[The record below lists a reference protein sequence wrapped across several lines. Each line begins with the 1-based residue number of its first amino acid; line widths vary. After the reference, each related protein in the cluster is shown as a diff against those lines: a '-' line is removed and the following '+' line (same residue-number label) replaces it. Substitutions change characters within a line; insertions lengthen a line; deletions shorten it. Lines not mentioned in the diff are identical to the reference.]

1 MITRLA
7 DLFPIILTTLLAAVI
22 LGPLAVKAARRWGWV
37 DVPGSAPHKRHVTP
51 TPLAGGPV
59 LALSLLACYL
69 ILRPP
74 GDESIAGMLAGALL
88 VMVGGLVD
96 DRIPLPPLLKLLVQA
111 LAAGAL
117 IAFGVRVHVTR
128 LEAVDLTLT
137 VLWVVGMVNAF
148 NFVDSMDGLALGLGG
163 IAAAFFMLVTIDSL
177 QPMLAVLSAA
187 LLGSAIG
194 VFLYNASPA
203 KMFLGDSGAQLLGF
217 LLAAI
222 GLAYVP
228 ASAELPQGVSW
239 FTPILVLGVPI
250 FDISLAVFSR
260 LWRHRPVYRAGNDH
274 TYHRLL
280 ELGLDPTRAVL
291 LMHLAGVLLGLV
303 AFMALDASVLIANLV
318 FVGVL
323 LAGLAAVLA
332 LEAARARRLS

>member
-7 DLFPIILTTLLAAVI
+7 DLFPIILTALLASVI
-22 LGPLAVKAARRWGWV
+22 LGPLALKGARRWGWV

-59 LALSLLACYL
+59 IALSLLACYL
-69 ILRPP
+69 IVRPP
-74 GDESIAGMLAGALL
+74 ADASIQGMLAGALL
-88 VMVGGLVD
+88 VAVGGLVD
-96 DRIPLPPLLKLLVQA
+96 DRIGLSPPLKLLVQCIA
-111 LAAGAL
+111 VAVL
-117 IAFGVRVHVTR
+117 IAFGVRVHITR
-128 LEAVDLTLT
+128 VEAVDLALT

-163 IAAAFFMLVTIDSL
+163 IAAAFFALVTIDSS
-177 QPMLAVLSAA
+177 QPTLAVLSAA

-203 KMFLGDSGAQLLGF
+203 KLFLGDSGAQLLGF

-222 GLAYVP
+222 GLAYIP
-228 ASAELPQGVSW
+228 ARAGLPQGVSW

-250 FDISLAVFSR
+250 FDISLAVISR
-260 LWRHRPVYRAGNDH
+260 LLHRRPVYRAGNDH

-280 ELGLDPTRAVL
+280 DLGLDPTRAVFV
-291 LMHLAGVLLGLV
+291 MHLAAVVLGLV
-303 AFMALDASVLIANLV
+303 AFMVLDTTVLAANLIFGAV
-318 FVGVL
+318 VL
-323 LAGLAAVLA
+323 LGCALA
-332 LEAARARRLS
+332 LFLARRSLPNA

>member
-7 DLFPIILTTLLAAVI
+7 DLFPIILTTLLVSVA
-22 LGPLAVKAARRWGWV
+22 LGPLAIRAAGRWGWV
-37 DVPGSAPHKRHVTP
+37 DVPGSAPHKKHGQP

-59 LALSLLACYL
+59 LVLSLLACYL

-74 GDESIAGMLAGALL
+74 ADASILGMLVGALL
-88 VMVGGLVD
+88 VAIGGLVD
-96 DRIPLPPLLKLLVQA
+96 DRIGLSPLLKLLVQISA
-111 LAAGAL
+111 TGVL
-117 IAFGVRVHVTR
+117 IAVGVRVQVTR
-128 LEAVDLTLT
+128 IEAVDLALT

-148 NFVDSMDGLALGLGG
+148 NFVDSMDSLALGLAG
-163 IAAAFFMLVTIDSL
+163 IASAFFMLVTIDSS
-177 QPMLAVLSAA
+177 QPLLAVLSAA
-187 LLGSAIG
+187 VFGAAIG

-222 GLAYVP
+222 GLAYIP
-228 ASAELPQGVSW
+228 ARAGLPQGVSW

-260 LWRHRPVYRAGNDH
+260 LLRRRPVYKAGSDH

-280 ELGLDPTRAVL
+280 NLGLDPIRAVL
-291 LMHLAGVLLGLV
+291 VMHLAAVVLGLV
-303 AFMALDASVLIANLV
+303 AFMALDASVLGANLV
-318 FVGVL
+318 FGAVVL
-323 LAGLAAVLA
+323 LGGALAWFV
-332 LEAARARRLS
+332 ARRSLPES

>member
-7 DLFPIILTTLLAAVI
+7 DLFPIILTTLLASVI
-22 LGPLAVKAARRWGWV
+22 LGPLAVRAARRWGWV

-74 GDESIAGMLAGALL
+74 ADESIWGMLAGALL
-88 VMVGGLVD
+88 MAVGGLVD
-96 DRIPLPPLLKLLVQA
+96 DRIGLSPVLKLLVQGI
-111 LAAGAL
+111 AAGAL
-117 IAFGVRVHVTR
+117 IAFGVRVQVTR
-128 LEAVDLTLT
+128 LEAVDLALT

-163 IAAAFFMLVTIDSL
+163 IAAAFFTLVTIDSS

-222 GLAYVP
+222 GLAYIP
-228 ASAELPQGVSW
+228 ARAGLPQGVSW

-260 LWRHRPVYRAGNDH
+260 LWRRQPVYRAGYDH

-280 ELGLDPTRAVL
+280 DLGLDSTRAVL
-291 LMHLAGVLLGLV
+291 LMQLAAIMLGLV
-303 AFMALDASVLIANLV
+303 AFMALDATVLGANLI
-318 FVGVL
+318 FGGVVL
-323 LAGLAAVLA
+323 VGLAAMLA
-332 LEAARARRLS
+332 LQSRRAKRVL